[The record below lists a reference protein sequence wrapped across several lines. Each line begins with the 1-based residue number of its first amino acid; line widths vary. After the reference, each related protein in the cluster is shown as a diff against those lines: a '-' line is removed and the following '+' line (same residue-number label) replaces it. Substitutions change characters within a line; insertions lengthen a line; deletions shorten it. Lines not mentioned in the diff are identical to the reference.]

1 MKLLFLLLLCFLI
14 LSQSARSPSFD
25 IRFHSSSSIPVASFV
40 ELTPLFKFC
49 HSKYLNRRIMYSS
62 GHHGTF
68 NPAVITNKENVQ
80 ISEGV
85 IHLKPLA
92 LGDNTL
98 VDLHNSS

>member
-14 LSQSARSPSFD
+14 LSQSARSPGLLISGFTA
-25 IRFHSSSSIPVASFV
+25 RRVFQLQV
-40 ELTPLFKFC
+40 LLNPLFKFC
-49 HSKYLNRRIMYSS
+49 HSKYLNRRIMYSF
-62 GHHGTF
+62 GNHGTF

-85 IHLKPLA
+85 IHLKHLA
-92 LGDNTL
+92 LGDDTL

>member
-1 MKLLFLLLLCFLI
+1 
-14 LSQSARSPSFD
+14 
-25 IRFHSSSSIPVASFV
+25 
-40 ELTPLFKFC
+40 
-49 HSKYLNRRIMYSS
+49 MYSS
-62 GHHGTF
+62 GNHGTF

-85 IHLKPLA
+85 THLKHLD